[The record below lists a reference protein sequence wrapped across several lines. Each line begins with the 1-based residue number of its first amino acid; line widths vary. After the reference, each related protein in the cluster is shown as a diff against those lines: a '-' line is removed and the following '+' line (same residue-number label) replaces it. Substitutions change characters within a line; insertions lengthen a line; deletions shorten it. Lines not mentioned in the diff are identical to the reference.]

1 MWPFK
6 NKSANLPILP
16 VETRSGGSGYT
27 SAVMDARASFIM
39 GQSGFA
45 ELTATAQSCISLWE
59 GAFAMADVTGTD
71 MLDRRTMALLARA
84 LALRGEF
91 VGLITDL
98 GVLPCSDWSL
108 STRDGIPRAYRVAVA
123 ETGGGIAQTVLAA
136 EVLHVRIGS
145 DPVAPWSGSAP
156 LRRAALTASLLDALE
171 TALAEVYANAPLGS
185 QVLPFPEAT
194 EAEKD
199 RLGKA
204 FRGNRGRVIL
214 RESVMVSAAGGPAPA
229 QDWSPNNLTPNL
241 QGAMIGESLTAARG
255 AICAAFGVLPALWT
269 EAAQGPLV
277 REAQRQLAA
286 WTLQPVAELLAE
298 ECRAKLG
305 QDVSVDILRP
315 LQAHDTAGRARAL
328 QTLVETMGRA
338 KELGLSSDEMGAAIK
353 AVNFAG
359 GDDLA

>member
-1 MWPFK
+1 MMWPFNRVK
-6 NKSANLPILP
+6 GANLH
-16 VETRSGGSGYT
+16 VSETRSSGSGYT
-27 SAVMDARASFIM
+27 SAVMDARASYIM
-39 GQSGFA
+39 GQSGLA

-59 GAFAMADVTGTD
+59 GAFAMADVEGTD
-71 MLDRRTMALLARA
+71 VLDRRTMALVARA

-91 VGLITDL
+91 VGLITDI
-98 GVLPCSDWSL
+98 GVLPASDWSL
-108 STRDGIPRAYRVAVA
+108 ATRDGIPRAYRLTIA
-123 ETGGGIAQTVLAA
+123 EAGGGIAQTALAA

-156 LRRAALTASLLDALE
+156 LVRSSLTAGLLDALE
-171 TALAEVYANAPLGS
+171 TALSEVYGNAPLGS
-185 QVLPFPEAT
+185 QIVPFPEAT

-214 RESVMVSAAGGPAPA
+214 RESVAVSAAGGPAPS

-241 QGAMIGESLTAARG
+241 AQAMTGESLTAARG
-255 AICAAFGVLPALWT
+255 AICAAFGVLPSLWT
-269 EAAQGPLV
+269 EAAQGPQT

-286 WTLQPVAELLAE
+286 WTLQPMAELLAE
-298 ECRAKLG
+298 ECTFKLG
-305 QDVSVDILRP
+305 LEVSIDMLRP

-338 KELGLSSDEMGAAIK
+338 KELGLSPDELGAAIK